1 MSELKRYFS
10 QDKFKNFLEDF
21 DFLFKKIKESLDEL
35 DLKLRSNYFNL
46 YYKGNS
52 LAKVCFEGEN
62 YKVAIHNKFIE
73 NVFDGDKRFNPEK
86 SEGTPYVSYILEPK
100 LLPAFF
106 QTKHLKRIY
115 RNISEVNY
123 GEEIAFEQI
132 LITDNLNR
140 QNFFVIDRQ
149 ITETSL
155 KRKRLDLLALKQVD
169 KNKNKYHFL
178 VIEIKLGNNPELKKD
193 VGEQLE
199 GYLKHITGNFGSW
212 KKCYEENYRQIKKT
226 GIFDFPEYH
235 EIEIVNNPQG
245 VVVVGG
251 YFNIAQK
258 NIKQLGEL
266 YPDIKVKHMRQ
277 LLCK

>member
-35 DLKLRSNYFNL
+35 DIKLRSNYFNL

-73 NVFDGDKRFNPEK
+73 NVFDGDKRFNPKK

-115 RNISEVNY
+115 SNIREVNY

-140 QNFFVIDRQ
+140 QNFFIIDRQ

-199 GYLKHITGNFGSW
+199 GYLTHIQGNFPSW

-226 GIFDFPEYH
+226 GIFDIPEYP
-235 EIEIVNNPQG
+235 EIEIVNSTQG

-258 NIKQLGEL
+258 SIKQLENL
-266 YPDIKVKHMRQ
+266 YPDIKVEHMRQ
-277 LLCK
+277 LLCN

>member
-10 QDKFKNFLEDF
+10 QDKFEKFLEDF

-52 LAKVCFEGEN
+52 LAKVCFEGEH
-62 YKVAIHNKFIE
+62 YKISIHNKFIE
-73 NVFDGDKRFNPEK
+73 NVFDGDRRFNPEK
-86 SEGTPYVSYILEPK
+86 FEGASYVSYILEPK

-106 QTKHLKRIY
+106 QTKHLKKIY
-115 RNISEVNY
+115 SNISKVNY
-123 GEEIAFEQI
+123 GEEVAFEQI

-140 QNFFVIDRQ
+140 QDFFIIDRQ

-155 KRKRLDLLALKQVD
+155 RRKRLDLLALKQVD
-169 KNKNKYHFL
+169 KNKYHFL
-178 VIEIKLGNNPELKKD
+178 VIEIKLGNNPELEKD
-193 VGEQLE
+193 VGEQLR
-199 GYLKHITGNFGSW
+199 GYLKHIEGNFGSW

-226 GIFDFPEYH
+226 GIFDIPEYP
-235 EIEIVNNPQG
+235 EIDIVNNTQG

-251 YFNIAQK
+251 YFNKAK
-258 NIKQLGEL
+258 KSIKKLEEL
-266 YPDIKVKHMRQ
+266 YTDITVKHMEQR
-277 LLCK
+277 L